1 MHFEK
6 ETSSLKK
13 AVLINA
19 MSKYSKIFINLLFTA
34 ILARILT
41 PEDYGVVAVVT
52 VFTTFFSIFSDMGL
66 SAAVIQSK
74 DLEEADVNSIY
85 SFSVYMGF
93 ILCILFTLFSY
104 PLSIFYND
112 IIYLP
117 LGCILAISLLFNTM
131 NMIPSALLM
140 KNKLFIVSAIR
151 TIVQVI
157 VGGIV
162 TIILALMGYKY
173 YAIGISSVVQAVL
186 MYLWNIKYSG
196 LKFCKK
202 VNMSSIKKVLG
213 FSVFQFAFSIVNYF
227 SRNLDN
233 LLTGKFIGKIMLGYY
248 DKAYQ
253 LTQYPISNLTH
264 VITPALHPIL
274 SEYQKDKE
282 YIYYQYMK
290 VVRLL
295 AVLGIFVS
303 AFCCLGSEELVHI
316 LFGNNWELAIP
327 CFTWLSISVWAQMI
341 SASTGSIFQSLN
353 ETKKMFYIGSFNA
366 ALNVMAIVSGVLTGD
381 IVKLSMCVGICYI
394 FHFFTSYYALVKF
407 VFCLPFLKFL
417 SGLWREAVIGV
428 LLIYAVFVYPF
439 DIQNMI
445 VSFIVKAAYLAS
457 AYLIG
462 LFLTGEYKVLLNLL
476 LNNKKG

>member
-1 MHFEK
+1 MYFEQ

-19 MSKYSKIFINLLFTA
+19 MSKYSRILINLLFTA

-66 SAAVIQSK
+66 STAVIQNK
-74 DLEEADVNSIY
+74 ELTEEDVNSIY

-93 ILCILFTLFSY
+93 FLCILFALFSY
-104 PLSIFYND
+104 PLSVFYND
-112 IIYLP
+112 TIYLP

-131 NMIPSALLM
+131 NMIPAALLM

-162 TIILALMGYKY
+162 TIIFALMGYKY
-173 YAIGISSVVQAVL
+173 YAIVISSVVQAVL
-186 MYLWNIKYSG
+186 VYLWNIKYSG
-196 LKFCKK
+196 LKFVLKM
-202 VNMSSIKKVLG
+202 NMNSIKKVSG
-213 FSVFQFAFSIVNYF
+213 FSTYQFAFSIVNYF

-233 LLTGKFIGKIMLGYY
+233 LLTGKFIGKVMLGYY

-253 LTQYPISNLTH
+253 LMQYPISNLTH

-274 SEYQKDKE
+274 SEYQEDKE
-282 YIYYQYMK
+282 YIYEQYMK

-303 AFCCLGSEELVHI
+303 AFCCLGSGELVNI
-316 LFGNNWELAIP
+316 FFGKKWNTAIP
-327 CFTWLSISVWAQMI
+327 CFAWLSISVWAQMM
-341 SASTGSIFQSLN
+341 SASTGAIFQSLN
-353 ETKKMFYIGSFNA
+353 ETKTMFYIGSFNA
-366 ALNVMAIVSGVLTGD
+366 VLNVIAIVSGVLTGD

-394 FHFFTSYYALVKF
+394 FHFFTSYYVLVKF
-407 VFCLPFLKFL
+407 VFCLPFFKFL

-428 LLIYAVFVYPF
+428 LLIYAVFAYPF
-439 DIQNMI
+439 DIKNMI
-445 VSFIVKAAYLAS
+445 VSCIVKMVYLVSAYLA
-457 AYLIG
+457 G
-462 LFLTGEYKVLLNLL
+462 LFLTGEYKVLLRVLFQC
-476 LNNKKG
+476 KKG